1 MNKEIFEILQTVP
14 VGAMATV
21 NRDRTPL
28 VSPLHFAVLGD
39 ATVWMSSR
47 ASRHAQN
54 AVRSGRVDFVVWN
67 DKKQGVFLHTT
78 APFCRRSA
86 WKRPT
91 RHLPGNMVIFGQ
103 NLTISRCISHRL
115 AHLMKILQHKICGIL
130 LPNTLHIA
138 YYEA

>member
-1 MNKEIFEILQTVP
+1 MNKINIDNNAKNEEVKNILDTVQ

-39 ATVWMSSR
+39 AIIWMSSR

-78 APFCRRSA
+78 ALV
-86 WKRPT
+86 
-91 RHLPGNMVIFGQ
+91 LPEERLEAAYENGFVDYRALLCQQGGQ
-103 NLTISRCISHRL
+103 CL
-115 AHLMKILQHKICGIL
+115 ANGGH
-130 LPNTLHIA
+130 
-138 YYEA
+138 

>member
-1 MNKEIFEILQTVP
+1 MNKDVEQLLDTVP

-39 ATVWMSSR
+39 AIIWMSSR

-54 AVRSGRVDFVVWN
+54 AIRSGRVNFVVWN

-78 APFCRRSA
+78 ALILPEERLEEAYAAFAR
-86 WKRPT
+86 KHGNFRPKSDDIEVYISPIGT
-91 RHLPGNMVIFGQ
+91 LDENSTTQNMWHFV
-103 NLTISRCISHRL
+103 
-115 AHLMKILQHKICGIL
+115 A
-130 LPNTLHIA
+130 
-138 YYEA
+138 

>member
-1 MNKEIFEILQTVP
+1 MNKDVEQLLDTVP

-39 ATVWMSSR
+39 AIVWMSSR

-67 DKKQGVFLHTT
+67 DKKTGRV
-78 APFCRRSA
+78 
-86 WKRPT
+86 
-91 RHLPGNMVIFGQ
+91 
-103 NLTISRCISHRL
+103 L
-115 AHLMKILQHKICGIL
+115 AHHGARFAGGAPGRGLRGIC
-130 LPNTLHIA
+130 PETW
-138 YYEA
+138 